1 VTLLLKKVKRLLR
14 NSASKF
20 LEIIAFSVDYFS
32 LLGLFKGERSLSF
45 LGELEGGGAVE
56 VKRGVSVFFSKNA
69 INSSH
74 QRGYEFN

>member
-45 LGELEGGGAVE
+45 FGELEGGGGQL
-56 VKRGVSVFFSKNA
+56 R
-69 INSSH
+69 
-74 QRGYEFN
+74 